1 MKNLDFLTLLKK
13 YELLI
18 AAGTVLL
25 FVLFLSAVFLLPN
38 FSKAQEIFSKETQLR
53 AKLSQ
58 LTKKDKLLT
67 SLNQEFYTKTFPKIV
82 QVLPQSRDYLSL
94 FSRFD
99 TLESQTGV
107 SILRTDF
114 QLGVVSTSSAQRREG
129 GGEQATAVAMN
140 FEVIGT
146 PAQIQ
151 KFLDS
156 LTDLTG
162 RFMSVEDFQITFR
175 EDSLLQA
182 NFNGRAYF
190 SILPGAIG
198 GVDSPLPVLD
208 KEKETL
214 MAKIAQNQLVI
225 AEEEAVTGSIGK
237 KDLFK

>member
-13 YELLI
+13 YEFLI

-38 FSKAQEIFSKETQLR
+38 FSKAREIFSKETQLR
-53 AKLSQ
+53 TKLSQ
-58 LTKKDKLLT
+58 LTQKDKTLR

-82 QVLPQSRDYLSL
+82 QVLPQSRDYFSL

-99 TLESQTGV
+99 ALQSQTGV
-107 SILRTDF
+107 AIVRTEF
-114 QLGVVSTSSAQRREG
+114 QLGVVSTSSAQRVQSESQ
-129 GGEQATAVAMN
+129 QATAVAMN
-140 FEVIGT
+140 FEVLGT

-151 KFLDS
+151 KFLDA

-182 NFNGRAYF
+182 SFNGRAYF
-190 SILPGAIG
+190 SLLPGTIG
-198 GVDSPLPVLD
+198 RVDSLLPVLD
-208 KEKETL
+208 KGKETL
-214 MAKIAQNQLVI
+214 MAKIAQNQLVT
-225 AEEEAVTGSIGK
+225 AEEDAGTGSIGK

>member
-1 MKNLDFLTLLKK
+1 MKTPDLLTTLKK

-18 AAGTVLL
+18 ASGTVLL
-25 FVLFLSAVFLLPN
+25 FVFLLSAIFLLPN
-38 FSKAQEIFSKETQLR
+38 FQRAQEIFSKEAQLR
-53 AKLSQ
+53 TKLSL

-82 QVLPQSRDYLSL
+82 QVLPQSRDYFSL

-99 TLESQTGV
+99 ALQSQTGV
-107 SILRTDF
+107 SIVRTDF
-114 QLGVVSTSSAQRREG
+114 QLGIVSTSSSQRQEAG
-129 GGEQATAVAMN
+129 GQQAIPVAMN
-140 FEVIGT
+140 FEVMGT

-151 KFLDS
+151 KFLDA

-190 SILPGAIG
+190 SILPGTIG
-198 GVDSPLPVLD
+198 RVDSPLPVLD

-225 AEEEAVTGSIGK
+225 TEEEAVTGSIGK